1 MHKGKTA
8 IYITITASLALA
20 SCRPS
25 QPSDSLESR
34 LNEAIAGK
42 NAEIGIAVIAG
53 KDTVT
58 VNNDAEYPMMSVFK
72 FHQALATSDYLRT
85 HGLELNDTIHISKK
99 ELKENTYSP
108 LRDKYPNG
116 NIDITYA
123 ELMEYTLQQSDNN
136 ACDILFQ
143 RTADLCRTDSF
154 IRTLGIDKFA
164 ISVNEDDMHVD
175 PKLCYSNWTTPL
187 EAAKLI
193 DTAFTREIVPDP
205 YLSFIRSTMSNCT
218 TGKDRLPFPLE
229 GKDAS
234 IAHKTGTSDRDADGI
249 LTAIN
254 DVGYI
259 SLPDGRHYS
268 IAVFV
273 KNSKE
278 SDSETAGIIAEISGV
293 VYDYIS
299 TKQ

>member
-1 MHKGKTA
+1 MYMRKNA
-8 IYITITASLALA
+8 IYILAGMALTA
-20 SCRPS
+20 CRPS
-25 QPSDSLESR
+25 QSLENR
-34 LNEAIAGK
+34 LKEAIDGK
-42 NAEIGIAVIAG
+42 KAEIGIAVIAG
-53 KDTVT
+53 KDTIT
-58 VNNDAEYPMMSVFK
+58 VNNDAEYPMMSVVK
-72 FHQALATSDYLRT
+72 LHQALATSDYLYSN
-85 HGLELNDTIHISKK
+85 GLDLNDTIHISKK
-99 ELKENTYSP
+99 ELKDNTYSP

-123 ELMEYTLQQSDNN
+123 KLMEYTLQQSDNN
-136 ACDILFQ
+136 ACDILFR

-164 ISVNEDDMHVD
+164 ISVNEDDMHVN

-193 DTAFTREIVPDP
+193 DAAFTREIVPNP

-273 KNSKE
+273 KNSQE
-278 SDSETAGIIAEISGV
+278 SDSETAGIIAEISEI
-293 VYDYIS
+293 VYDYICM
-299 TKQ
+299 KQNNE